1 MDPSLTKLYYSE
13 KRPKQ
18 YKIRSKLLIHGEG
31 NDEKFVL
38 PHNLISYFVGRYHT
52 SIFARH
58 MAPSTMADIISKKFY
73 YPNLIE
79 ALKSEIG
86 YCPQCMTQKSH
97 RQKLQTIG
105 KKQIPTKSRKCW
117 FFDIF
122 GGLNPVQNKRY
133 CFAYV
138 CAFSGFT
145 ILVPS
150 PSREATQ
157 IRDIFHNRVWS
168 YYGGDEIYSDQEK
181 SMDSELMIKYTTER
195 NIRISHSA
203 AYSAQSNGQVE
214 RVVDLLKELIRIYCA
229 QRGKNWIDI
238 LGDVMYSLN

>member
-1 MDPSLTKLYYSE
+1 ML
-13 KRPKQ
+13 
-18 YKIRSKLLIHGEG
+18 
-31 NDEKFVL
+31 V
-38 PHNLISYFVGRYHT
+38 
-52 SIFARH
+52 
-58 MAPSTMADIISKKFY
+58 
-73 YPNLIE
+73 
-79 ALKSEIG
+79 
-86 YCPQCMTQKSH
+86 
-97 RQKLQTIG
+97 
-105 KKQIPTKSRKCW
+105 
-117 FFDIF
+117 FDIF